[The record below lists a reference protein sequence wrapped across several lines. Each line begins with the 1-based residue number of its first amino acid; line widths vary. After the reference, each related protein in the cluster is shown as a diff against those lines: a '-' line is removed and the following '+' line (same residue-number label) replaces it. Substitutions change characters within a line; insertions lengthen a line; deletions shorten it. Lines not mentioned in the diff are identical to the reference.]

1 MQKLKVIKQMR
12 VISGKL
18 KNRLFAAPS
27 GHRTHP
33 MSERARGAI
42 FNILGDISGLTVF
55 DAFAG
60 SGALGFEA
68 ISRGAKSVLAIDS
81 DKVAYRTL
89 TENIELL
96 ELEDSVQAIQA
107 NTTSWI
113 KRNRSQ
119 QFDIAFIDPPYD
131 TVNYAALKD
140 LANTV
145 RIGGLLVYSLPVGH
159 DFTLSGGS
167 FTLLDEKK
175 YAGAALVFFRR
186 IR

>member
-1 MQKLKVIKQMR
+1 MR
-12 VISGKL
+12 IISGTL
-18 KNRLFAAPS
+18 KNRQFAAPS

-33 MSERARGAI
+33 MSERAKGAT

-81 DKVAYRTL
+81 DKIAYKTL
-89 TENIELL
+89 TDNIEFL

-107 NTTSWI
+107 NTTSWV
-113 KRNRSQ
+113 KRNRNQ

-131 TVNYAALKD
+131 AVNYAALKD
-140 LANTV
+140 LGNTV
-145 RIGGLLVYSLPVGH
+145 HVNGLLVYSLPVGH
-159 DFTLSGGS
+159 DFTLPSS
-167 FTLLDEKK
+167 RFKLLEEKK

-186 IR
+186 IG

>member
-1 MQKLKVIKQMR
+1 MR
-12 VISGKL
+12 VISGYL
-18 KNRLFAAPS
+18 KNRQFAAPS

-42 FNILGDISGLTVF
+42 FNILGDITGLTFF

-68 ISRGAKSVLAIDS
+68 ISRGAKQVTAIDS
-81 DKVAYRTL
+81 DKIAYRTL
-89 TENIELL
+89 TENIEVLGL
-96 ELEDSVQAIQA
+96 DERVQAIHA

-113 KRNRSQ
+113 KRNRGQ
-119 QFDIAFIDPPYD
+119 QFDIVFIDPPYD
-131 TVNYAALKD
+131 TVNYASLKD

-145 RIGGLLVYSLPVGH
+145 KVGGILVYSLPVGH
-159 DFTLSGGS
+159 DFTLDTNSYK
-167 FTLLDEKK
+167 LLDEKK

-186 IR
+186 IG

>member
-1 MQKLKVIKQMR
+1 MR
-12 VISGKL
+12 VISGTL

-42 FNILGDISGLTVF
+42 FNILGDITGLTIF

-68 ISRGAKSVLAIDS
+68 ISRGAKQVIAIDS
-81 DKVAYRTL
+81 DKIAYRTL

-96 ELEDSVQAIQA
+96 GLDERVQAIHA
-107 NTTSWI
+107 NTSSWI
-113 KRNRSQ
+113 KRNRSH
-119 QFDIAFIDPPYD
+119 QFDIVFVDPPYD
-131 TVNYAALKD
+131 SVNYAALKD
-140 LANTV
+140 MANSASV
-145 RIGGLLVYSLPVGH
+145 GGILVYSLPVGH
-159 DFTLSGGS
+159 EFTLDI
-167 FTLLDEKK
+167 TRYKLLDEKK

-186 IR
+186 IG

>member
-1 MQKLKVIKQMR
+1 MR
-12 VISGKL
+12 IISGTL
-18 KNRLFAAPS
+18 KNRQFAAPG

-42 FNILGDISGLTVF
+42 FNILGDVSGLTIF

-68 ISRGAKSVLAIDS
+68 ISRGARSVLAIDS
-81 DKVAYRTL
+81 DKTAYRTL
-89 TENIELL
+89 TDNVQLL
-96 ELEDSVQAIQA
+96 GLEERVQATHA

-159 DFTLSGGS
+159 DFTLSS
-167 FTLLDEKK
+167 DRFMLLEEKK